1 MQHSSR
7 WSNTQNI
14 CNIKEILN
22 MKRFSRQEIEKKVN
36 DVLVDKLGIGY
47 SDVKPDAQLEQ
58 DFGADS
64 LDAVEIVMELEREF
78 YITVTDDEA
87 ESMASWKV
95 SDVYDL
101 VERLL

>member
-1 MQHSSR
+1 
-7 WSNTQNI
+7 
-14 CNIKEILN
+14 
-22 MKRFSRQEIEKKVN
+22 MKKFSRQEIEKKVN

-64 LDAVEIVMELEREF
+64 LDAVEILMELEKEF
-78 YITVTDDEA
+78 YISIRDDEVD
-87 ESMASWKV
+87 SMTSWKV

-101 VERLL
+101 VERLQK